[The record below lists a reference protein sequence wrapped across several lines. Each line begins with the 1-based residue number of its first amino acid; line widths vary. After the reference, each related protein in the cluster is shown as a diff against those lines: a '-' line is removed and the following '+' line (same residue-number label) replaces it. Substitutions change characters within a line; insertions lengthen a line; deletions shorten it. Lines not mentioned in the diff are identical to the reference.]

1 MSLAARELRY
11 HHRAYAPRAAIL
23 VFSIY
28 LDPQIVSAAIAA
40 GASGYLIKDAPPH
53 ELANAVAQVH
63 SGQRYMDQQ
72 LAVRVALLR
81 AEAERDA
88 IAALTH
94 RERQVL
100 DLLSEGKSY
109 SVAAGE
115 LGINYKTVTN
125 ITYSLRRKLN
135 AKGLPDLIRKA
146 VELRRPKKS

>member
-11 HHRAYAPRAAIL
+11 HHRGYPPRAAIL
-23 VFSIY
+23 LFSMY

-109 SVAAGE
+109 SVAA
-115 LGINYKTVTN
+115 
-125 ITYSLRRKLN
+125 
-135 AKGLPDLIRKA
+135 D
-146 VELRRPKKS
+146 